1 MIKITEKRLLDLGF
15 TLNDNDL
22 YELNLVNIKTPEFN
36 RIDIWAR
43 SERGLRIFVDI
54 SEGVQPDQTST
65 ELPHIKHID
74 ELQNLF
80 FALTGTYL
88 EYKPNICINSHNK

>member
-1 MIKITEKRLLDLGF
+1 MEAKKNKITEQGLLYLGF
-15 TLNDNDL
+15 KLDDNDL
-22 YELNLVNIKTPEFN
+22 YELNILNIKLPEFN
-36 RIDIWAR
+36 RIDIWTR
-43 SERGLRIFVDI
+43 TERGLRMFVDV
-54 SEGVQPDQTST
+54 SQGKQPDQTSM

-88 EYKPNICINSHNK
+88 EYKPKASV